1 VSFTNGIVSYY
12 FPLVFTD
19 GNFLLVT
26 IKGITIGNEK
36 NKEKRRVIITDKIT
50 DEICSSLISVGESV
64 GNIQVIT

>member
-1 VSFTNGIVSYY
+1 
-12 FPLVFTD
+12 LVFTD

-26 IKGITIGNEK
+26 TKGITIGNEK
-36 NKEKRRVIITDKIT
+36 NEEEKKKKDVSLSQTKIT